1 MFRFSNEL
9 QIMFAILDGNRTN
22 IEQISLKNERIL

>member
-9 QIMFAILDGNRTN
+9 QIVFAVLDGSRTK
-22 IEQISLKNERIL
+22 IEQISLKNERVL